1 MEHSMGIDLHRKY
14 FVATIVDEDG
24 EVVRRDRVSTDRLA
38 IEGYLESLDGEKPGK
53 AVMEACY
60 NWSYLYDQ
68 LEGEFEEVL
77 LAHPLKTKAI
87 AEARIKND
95 VLDSETL
102 AQLLRAGLIA
112 QAYAPPRETRDVKNL
127 LRYRSSIVG
136 ARTSFKNRVHAVLAR
151 NHVEHPTL
159 RELSDIF
166 GRRGMAV
173 MRSLELYGHDTAIL
187 NGLLD
192 IVDEFTARELELRK
206 QIKAMN
212 REDDI
217 TRLLMTVPGI
227 GDITALLI
235 RYEIDDIDRF
245 LSPGKLCSYAGI
257 VPCTHSSGG
266 KTYHGRITKQ
276 GNRWLRWGIIEAS
289 HKATVTSPSLAAY
302 HARIKGRR
310 CSSDATVALARKL
323 LKIVYCVWKEKRPY
337 YEGPIRIG

>member
-1 MEHSMGIDLHRKY
+1 M
-14 FVATIVDEDG
+14 
-24 EVVRRDRVSTDRLA
+24 
-38 IEGYLESLDGEKPGK
+38 
-53 AVMEACY
+53 
-60 NWSYLYDQ
+60 
-68 LEGEFEEVL
+68 
-77 LAHPLKTKAI
+77 
-87 AEARIKND
+87 
-95 VLDSETL
+95 
-102 AQLLRAGLIA
+102 RAGLIA

-127 LRYRSSIVG
+127 LRYRSSIIG
-136 ARTSFKNRVHAVLAR
+136 ARTAFKNRVHAVLAR
-151 NHVEHPTL
+151 NHVEHPAL

-166 GRRGMAV
+166 GKKGMAV

-192 IVDEFTARELELRK
+192 IVDEFAGRELELRK

-289 HKATVTSPSLAAY
+289 HKATVTSPSLSAY

-323 LKIVYCVWKEKRPY
+323 LKIVYYVWKERRPY
-337 YEGPIRIG
+337 YEGPVTIR

>member
-1 MEHSMGIDLHRKY
+1 MGIDLHRKY

-24 EVVRRDRVSTDRLA
+24 KVTRRDRVSTDRLA
-38 IEGYLESLDGEKPGK
+38 IANYLESLDGEKPGK

-68 LEGEFEEVL
+68 LEGEFDKVL

-95 VLDSETL
+95 KLDSETL
-102 AQLLRAGLIA
+102 AQLLRADLIA

-127 LRYRSSIVG
+127 LRYRASIVG
-136 ARTSFKNRVHAVLAR
+136 ARTAFKNRVHAVLAR
-151 NHVEHPTL
+151 NHVENPAL
-159 RELSDIF
+159 RNLSDIF
-166 GRRGMAV
+166 GKKGMAI
-173 MRSLELYGHDTAIL
+173 MRRLELYGHDTAIL

-192 IVDEFTARELELRK
+192 IVEEFSSRERELK
-206 QIKAMN
+206 NQIRAMN
-212 REDDI
+212 RQDDI
-217 TRLLMTVPGI
+217 TRLLMTIPGI

-257 VPCTHSSGG
+257 VPATDSSGG
-266 KTYHGRITKQ
+266 KTYHGRITGQ

-289 HKATVTSPSLAAY
+289 HKATVTSPSLSAY
-302 HARIKGRR
+302 HARIKARR
-310 CSSDATVALARKL
+310 CSSDGTVALARKL
-323 LKIVYCVWKEKRPY
+323 LKIVYYVWKEGRPY
-337 YEGPIRIG
+337 YEGRVKIG